1 RKGIIQGQQNS
12 DLTPLGVDQ
21 AVATA
26 TRLRGNNYWRVHASD
41 LSRAFRTAEIIL
53 EEHEGPT
60 PKKSE
65 LLREFRLGVQEGLPR
80 GTTWLVLACRI
91 KAEKD
96 GVPLE
101 DFKPPRRETAAE
113 VRKRSE
119 AFLEELIADAAQ
131 DAPGRDKEEMVALV
145 VSHGGLLNV
154 MMVGVMGLGEG
165 VGFMTNCG
173 VTIVKVFKEDGGDT
187 SVSYEAQTVN
197 DDKHL

>member
-1 RKGIIQGQQNS
+1 M
-12 DLTPLGVDQ
+12 
-21 AVATA
+21 
-26 TRLRGNNYWRVHASD
+26 
-41 LSRAFRTAEIIL
+41 
-53 EEHEGPT
+53 
-60 PKKSE
+60 
-65 LLREFRLGVQEGLPR
+65 
-80 GTTWLVLACRI
+80 
-91 KAEKD
+91 
-96 GVPLE
+96 
-101 DFKPPRRETAAE
+101 
-113 VRKRSE
+113 RKRSE

-197 DDKHL
+197 DDKHLIQTGLKTGSDVESFVRRKKEAAAERNGGACEASTCLSHA

>member
-1 RKGIIQGQQNS
+1 M
-12 DLTPLGVDQ
+12 
-21 AVATA
+21 
-26 TRLRGNNYWRVHASD
+26 
-41 LSRAFRTAEIIL
+41 
-53 EEHEGPT
+53 
-60 PKKSE
+60 
-65 LLREFRLGVQEGLPR
+65 
-80 GTTWLVLACRI
+80 
-91 KAEKD
+91 
-96 GVPLE
+96 
-101 DFKPPRRETAAE
+101 
-113 VRKRSE
+113 RKRSE

-197 DDKHL
+197 DDKHLIQTGLKTGSDVESFVRRKKEAAAERNGGA